1 MSVARIHRNPTDAT
15 LSPLGNF
22 FIDKNKM
29 AAMRNIYFLYIHLW
43 DSYMYDFGGC
53 ALVFI
58 IQEFN
63 KKNIYV
69 IDMVL
74 SCGSQI

>member
-1 MSVARIHRNPTDAT
+1 MSVARIQ
-15 LSPLGNF
+15 LMPLCHGIF
-22 FIDKNKM
+22 VIDKNKM
-29 AAMRNIYFLYIHLW
+29 AAMPNIYFLYIHLW
-43 DSYMYDFGGC
+43 DRCRYDFGGC

-69 IDMVL
+69 IAMVL
-74 SCGSQI
+74 LCLSQI

>member
-1 MSVARIHRNPTDAT
+1 
-15 LSPLGNF
+15 
-22 FIDKNKM
+22 
-29 AAMRNIYFLYIHLW
+29 MRNIYFLYIHLW
-43 DSYMYDFGGC
+43 DSHRYDFGGC

-69 IDMVL
+69 IDMAL
-74 SCGSQI
+74 LCGRQI